1 MGSNYR
7 VRRSMVSGVVMSAP
21 LLTARS
27 LPARCWQRRRINRID
42 VDTMAQATARA
53 HQSRDCR
60 RQSRLHRDTADPRHE
75 ASACR
80 WPNCAAH
87 GVECFA
93 HACSGAQ
100 SSTPNPYHQT
110 SANRHVRMFARHLR
124 ERAQPRYSRF
134 QHGGY
139 PPAAERLARA
149 SRQASRPPWRP
160 RVGRAGRGRCSAR
173 RSSVRGCLW

>member
-1 MGSNYR
+1 

-80 WPNCAAH
+80 WPNCA
-87 GVECFA
+87 
-93 HACSGAQ
+93 
-100 SSTPNPYHQT
+100 PHQT

-139 PPAAERLARA
+139 PPAAERLTRA
-149 SRQASRPPWRP
+149 SRQASRPPWRL

-173 RSSVRGCLW
+173 RSRCGDVYGDPLRRLVMPEGVAEG